1 MKFVKFIP
9 NLFTF
14 LNLFF
19 GCVAIV
25 QGLKGDLFL
34 LAIFVLLGIVCDFF
48 DGFFARILKV
58 NSQLGVQLDSLSD
71 LVTFGITPSLV
82 MFSYLSN
89 SDFILENSSHN
100 LIKFIPYLSFIIT
113 IASSY
118 RLAKFNLDNSLN
130 HFKGLPTPANALL
143 IVFLPY
149 VFEIDFLSNY
159 VTFLENSFNLIFI
172 IIISSYLLISNLEM
186 PSLKLKGFFTTRN
199 NFNGFNNRDIFLIIS
214 GSFLIGFKLAAFP
227 IIIIIYILLSLFRI
241 KF

>member
-1 MKFVKFIP
+1 MKFAKFIP

-34 LAIFVLLGIVCDFF
+34 LAIFVLLGVVCDFF

-71 LVTFGITPSLV
+71 LVTFGITPSIV

-89 SDFILENSSHN
+89 SDFILENSSHY
-100 LIKFIPYLSFIIT
+100 LVKFVPYLSFIIT

-118 RLAKFNLDNSLN
+118 RLAKFNLDNTLN
-130 HFKGLPTPANALL
+130 HFKGLPTPANALF
-143 IVFLPY
+143 IVFLPFF
-149 VFEIDFLSNY
+149 FELELISNY
-159 VTFLENSFNLIFI
+159 SNLLENTVFLL
-172 IIISSYLLISNLEM
+172 IIISFFSYLLISNIEM
-186 PSLKLKGFFTTRN
+186 PSFKVSLSEFFIKNKILKSLFILF
-199 NFNGFNNRDIFLIIS
+199 S
-214 GSFLIGFKLAAFP
+214 IG
-227 IIIIIYILLSLFRI
+227 LLSWLSLGGLSPLILAYIVLGFLRI
-241 KF
+241 KL

>member
-1 MKFVKFIP
+1 MNFAKSIP

-25 QGLKGDLFL
+25 QGLKGDLVL
-34 LAIFVLLGIVCDFF
+34 LATFVLLGVVCDFF

-118 RLAKFNLDNSLN
+118 RLAKFNLGNSLN
-130 HFKGLPTPANALL
+130 HFKGLPTPANAIF
-143 IVFLPY
+143 IVFLPFF
-149 VFEIDFLSNY
+149 FELEFISNY
-159 VTFLENSFNLIFI
+159 SNLLENTVFLL
-172 IIISSYLLISNLEM
+172 IIISFFSYLLISSIEM
-186 PSLKLKGFFTTRN
+186 PSFKVSLSEFFVKNKILKSLFILF
-199 NFNGFNNRDIFLIIS
+199 S
-214 GSFLIGFKLAAFP
+214 IG
-227 IIIIIYILLSLFRI
+227 LLSWLGLGGLSPLILAYIVLGFLRI
-241 KF
+241 KL

>member
-71 LVTFGITPSLV
+71 LVTFGITPSIV

-89 SDFILENSSHN
+89 SDFILENSSHY
-100 LIKFIPYLSFIIT
+100 LVKFVPYLSFIIT

-130 HFKGLPTPANALL
+130 HFKGLPTPANALF
-143 IVFLPY
+143 IVFLPFF
-149 VFEIDFLSNY
+149 FELEFISNY
-159 VTFLENSFNLIFI
+159 SNLLENTVFLL
-172 IIISSYLLISNLEM
+172 IIISFFSYLLISNIEM
-186 PSLKLKGFFTTRN
+186 PSFKVSLSEFFIKNKILKSLFILF
-199 NFNGFNNRDIFLIIS
+199 S
-214 GSFLIGFKLAAFP
+214 IG
-227 IIIIIYILLSLFRI
+227 LLSWLSLGGFSPLILAYIVLGFLRI
-241 KF
+241 KL

>member
-1 MKFVKFIP
+1 MKYAKFIP

-19 GCVAIV
+19 GCVAII

-34 LAIFVLLGIVCDFF
+34 LAIFVLLGVVCDFF

-71 LVTFGITPSLV
+71 LVTFGITPSIV

-100 LIKFIPYLSFIIT
+100 LVKFVPYLSFIIT

-130 HFKGLPTPANALL
+130 HFKGLPTPANALF
-143 IVFLPY
+143 IVFLPFF
-149 VFEIDFLSNY
+149 FELEFISNY
-159 VTFLENSFNLIFI
+159 SNLLENTVFLL
-172 IIISSYLLISNLEM
+172 IIISFFSYLLISNIEM
-186 PSLKLKGFFTTRN
+186 PSFKVSLSEFFIKNKILKSLFILF
-199 NFNGFNNRDIFLIIS
+199 S
-214 GSFLIGFKLAAFP
+214 IG
-227 IIIIIYILLSLFRI
+227 LLSWLSLGGFSPLILAYIVLGFLRI
-241 KF
+241 KL

>member
-34 LAIFVLLGIVCDFF
+34 LAIFVLLGIICDFF

-100 LIKFIPYLSFIIT
+100 LVKFVPYLSFIIT

-130 HFKGLPTPANALL
+130 HFKGLPTPANALF
-143 IVFLPY
+143 IVFLPFF
-149 VFEIDFLSNY
+149 FELEFISNY
-159 VTFLENSFNLIFI
+159 SNLLENTVFLLI
-172 IIISSYLLISNLEM
+172 IIFFFSYLLISNIEM
-186 PSLKLKGFFTTRN
+186 PSFKVSLSEFFIKNKILKSLFILF
-199 NFNGFNNRDIFLIIS
+199 S
-214 GSFLIGFKLAAFP
+214 IG
-227 IIIIIYILLSLFRI
+227 LLSWLSLGGFSPLILAYVVLGFLRI
-241 KF
+241 KL

>member
-1 MKFVKFIP
+1 MKFAKFIP

-19 GCVAIV
+19 GCVAII

-34 LAIFVLLGIVCDFF
+34 LAIFVLLGVVCDFF

-71 LVTFGITPSLV
+71 LVTFGITPSIV

-100 LIKFIPYLSFIIT
+100 LVKFVPYLSFIIT

-130 HFKGLPTPANALL
+130 HFKGLPTPANALF
-143 IVFLPY
+143 IVFLPFF
-149 VFEIDFLSNY
+149 FELEFISNY
-159 VTFLENSFNLIFI
+159 SNLLENTVFLLI
-172 IIISSYLLISNLEM
+172 IIFFFSYLLISNIEM
-186 PSLKLKGFFTTRN
+186 PSFKVSLSEFFIKNKILKSLFILF
-199 NFNGFNNRDIFLIIS
+199 S
-214 GSFLIGFKLAAFP
+214 IG
-227 IIIIIYILLSLFRI
+227 LLSWLSLGGFSPLILAYIVLGFLRI
-241 KF
+241 KL

>member
-34 LAIFVLLGIVCDFF
+34 LATFVLMGVVCDFF

-71 LVTFGITPSLV
+71 LVTFGITPSIV

-130 HFKGLPTPANALL
+130 HFKGLPTPANALF
-143 IVFLPY
+143 IVFLPFF
-149 VFEIDFLSNY
+149 FELELISNY
-159 VTFLENSFNLIFI
+159 SNLLENTVFLL
-172 IIISSYLLISNLEM
+172 IIISFFSYLLISNIEM
-186 PSLKLKGFFTTRN
+186 PSFKVFLSEFFIKNKILKSLFILF
-199 NFNGFNNRDIFLIIS
+199 S
-214 GSFLIGFKLAAFP
+214 IG
-227 IIIIIYILLSLFRI
+227 LLSWLSLGGLSPLILAYIVLGFLRI
-241 KF
+241 KL

>member
-89 SDFILENSSHN
+89 SDFILENSSHY
-100 LIKFIPYLSFIIT
+100 LVKFVPYLSFIIT

-130 HFKGLPTPANALL
+130 HFKGLPTPANALF
-143 IVFLPY
+143 IVFLPFF
-149 VFEIDFLSNY
+149 FELEFISNY
-159 VTFLENSFNLIFI
+159 SNLLENTVFLL
-172 IIISSYLLISNLEM
+172 IIISFFSYLLISNIEM
-186 PSLKLKGFFTTRN
+186 PSFKVSLSEFFIKNKILKSLFILF
-199 NFNGFNNRDIFLIIS
+199 S
-214 GSFLIGFKLAAFP
+214 IG
-227 IIIIIYILLSLFRI
+227 LLSWLSLGGFSPLILAYIVLGFLRI
-241 KF
+241 KL

>member
-34 LAIFVLLGIVCDFF
+34 LAIFVLLGVVCDFF

-71 LVTFGITPSLV
+71 LVTFGITPSIV

-100 LIKFIPYLSFIIT
+100 LVKFVPYLSFIIT

-130 HFKGLPTPANALL
+130 HFKGLPTPANALF
-143 IVFLPY
+143 IVFLPFF
-149 VFEIDFLSNY
+149 FELEFISNY
-159 VTFLENSFNLIFI
+159 SNLLENTVFLL
-172 IIISSYLLISNLEM
+172 IIISFFSYLLISNIEM
-186 PSLKLKGFFTTRN
+186 PSFKVSLSEFFIKNKILKSLFILF
-199 NFNGFNNRDIFLIIS
+199 S
-214 GSFLIGFKLAAFP
+214 IG
-227 IIIIIYILLSLFRI
+227 LLSWLSLGGLSLLILAYIVLGFLRI
-241 KF
+241 KL

>member
-34 LAIFVLLGIVCDFF
+34 LAIFVLLGVVCDFF

-71 LVTFGITPSLV
+71 LVTFGITPSIV

-89 SDFILENSSHN
+89 SDFILENSSHY
-100 LIKFIPYLSFIIT
+100 LVKFVPYLSFIIT

-130 HFKGLPTPANALL
+130 HFKGLPTPANALF
-143 IVFLPY
+143 IVFLPFF
-149 VFEIDFLSNY
+149 FELEFISNY
-159 VTFLENSFNLIFI
+159 SNLLENTVFLL
-172 IIISSYLLISNLEM
+172 IIISFFSYLLISNIEM
-186 PSLKLKGFFTTRN
+186 PSFKVSLSEFFIKNKILKSLFILF
-199 NFNGFNNRDIFLIIS
+199 S
-214 GSFLIGFKLAAFP
+214 IG
-227 IIIIIYILLSLFRI
+227 LLSWLSLGGLSPLILAYIVLGFLRI
-241 KF
+241 KL

>member
-34 LAIFVLLGIVCDFF
+34 LAIFVLLGVVCDFF

-71 LVTFGITPSLV
+71 LVTFGITPSIV

-100 LIKFIPYLSFIIT
+100 LVKFVPYLSFIIT

-130 HFKGLPTPANALL
+130 HFKGLPTPANALF
-143 IVFLPY
+143 IVFLPFF
-149 VFEIDFLSNY
+149 FELEFISNY
-159 VTFLENSFNLIFI
+159 SNLLENTVFLL
-172 IIISSYLLISNLEM
+172 IIISFFSYLLISNIEM
-186 PSLKLKGFFTTRN
+186 PSFKVSLNEFFIKNKILKSLFILF
-199 NFNGFNNRDIFLIIS
+199 S
-214 GSFLIGFKLAAFP
+214 IG
-227 IIIIIYILLSLFRI
+227 LLSWLSLGGLSPLILTYIVLGFLRI
-241 KF
+241 KL

>member
-1 MKFVKFIP
+1 MKYAKFIP

-34 LAIFVLLGIVCDFF
+34 LAIFVLLGIICDFF

-71 LVTFGITPSLV
+71 LVTFGITPSIV

-89 SDFILENSSHN
+89 SDFILENSSHY
-100 LIKFIPYLSFIIT
+100 LVKFVPYLSFIIT

-130 HFKGLPTPANALL
+130 HFKGLPTPANALF
-143 IVFLPY
+143 IVFLPFF
-149 VFEIDFLSNY
+149 FELEFISNY
-159 VTFLENSFNLIFI
+159 SNLLENTVFLL
-172 IIISSYLLISNLEM
+172 IIISFFSYLLISNIEM
-186 PSLKLKGFFTTRN
+186 PSFKVSLSEFFIKNKILKSLFILF
-199 NFNGFNNRDIFLIIS
+199 S
-214 GSFLIGFKLAAFP
+214 IG
-227 IIIIIYILLSLFRI
+227 LLSWLSLGGFSPLILAYIVLGFLRI
-241 KF
+241 KL

>member
-1 MKFVKFIP
+1 MKYAKFIP

-71 LVTFGITPSLV
+71 LVTFGITPSIV

-89 SDFILENSSHN
+89 SDFILENSSHY
-100 LIKFIPYLSFIIT
+100 LVKFVPYLSFIIT

-130 HFKGLPTPANALL
+130 HFKGLPTPANALF
-143 IVFLPY
+143 IVFLPFF
-149 VFEIDFLSNY
+149 FELEFISNY
-159 VTFLENSFNLIFI
+159 SNLLENTVFLL
-172 IIISSYLLISNLEM
+172 IIISFFSYLLISNIEM
-186 PSLKLKGFFTTRN
+186 PSFKVSLSEFFIKNKILKSLFILF
-199 NFNGFNNRDIFLIIS
+199 S
-214 GSFLIGFKLAAFP
+214 IG
-227 IIIIIYILLSLFRI
+227 LLSWLSLGGFSPLILAYIVLGFLRI
-241 KF
+241 KL

>member
-34 LAIFVLLGIVCDFF
+34 LAIFILLGVVCDFF

-71 LVTFGITPSLV
+71 LVTFGITPSIV

-100 LIKFIPYLSFIIT
+100 LVKFVPYLSFIIT

-130 HFKGLPTPANALL
+130 HFKGLPTPANALF
-143 IVFLPY
+143 IVFLPFF
-149 VFEIDFLSNY
+149 FELEFISNY
-159 VTFLENSFNLIFI
+159 SNLLENTFFLI
-172 IIISSYLLISNLEM
+172 IIIFFFSYLLISNIEM
-186 PSLKLKGFFTTRN
+186 PS
-199 NFNGFNNRDIFLIIS
+199 
-214 GSFLIGFKLAAFP
+214 FKLSLSEFF
-227 IIIIIYILLSLFRI
+227 IKNKILKSLFILFSIGLLSWLSLGGLSPLILAYIVLGFLRI
-241 KF
+241 KL

>member
-1 MKFVKFIP
+1 MKYAKFIP

-100 LIKFIPYLSFIIT
+100 LVKFVPYLSFIIT

-130 HFKGLPTPANALL
+130 HFKGLPTPANALF
-143 IVFLPY
+143 IVFLPFF
-149 VFEIDFLSNY
+149 FELEFISNY
-159 VTFLENSFNLIFI
+159 SNLLENTVFLL
-172 IIISSYLLISNLEM
+172 IIISFFSYLLISNIEM
-186 PSLKLKGFFTTRN
+186 PSFKVSLSEFFIKSKILKSLFILF
-199 NFNGFNNRDIFLIIS
+199 S
-214 GSFLIGFKLAAFP
+214 IG
-227 IIIIIYILLSLFRI
+227 LLSWLSLGGLSPLILAYIVLGFLRI
-241 KF
+241 KL

>member
-1 MKFVKFIP
+1 MKYAKFIP

-34 LAIFVLLGIVCDFF
+34 LAIFLLLGVICDFF

-71 LVTFGITPSLV
+71 LVTFGITPSIV

-100 LIKFIPYLSFIIT
+100 LVKFVPYLSFIIT

-130 HFKGLPTPANALL
+130 HFKGLPTPANALF
-143 IVFLPY
+143 IVFLPFF
-149 VFEIDFLSNY
+149 FELEFISNY
-159 VTFLENSFNLIFI
+159 SNLLENTVFLL
-172 IIISSYLLISNLEM
+172 IIISFFSYLLISNIEM
-186 PSLKLKGFFTTRN
+186 PSFKVSLSEFFIKNKILKSLFILF
-199 NFNGFNNRDIFLIIS
+199 S
-214 GSFLIGFKLAAFP
+214 IG
-227 IIIIIYILLSLFRI
+227 LLSWLSLGGFSPLILAYIVLGFLRI
-241 KF
+241 KL

>member
-34 LAIFVLLGIVCDFF
+34 LAIFVLLGVVCDFF

-71 LVTFGITPSLV
+71 LVTFGITPSIV

-89 SDFILENSSHN
+89 SDFILENSSHY
-100 LIKFIPYLSFIIT
+100 LVKFVPYLSFIIT

-130 HFKGLPTPANALL
+130 HFKGLPTPANALF
-143 IVFLPY
+143 IVFLPFF
-149 VFEIDFLSNY
+149 FELELISNY
-159 VTFLENSFNLIFI
+159 SNLLENTVFLL
-172 IIISSYLLISNLEM
+172 IIISFFSYLLISNIEM
-186 PSLKLKGFFTTRN
+186 PSFKVSLSEFFIKNKILKSLFILF
-199 NFNGFNNRDIFLIIS
+199 S
-214 GSFLIGFKLAAFP
+214 IG
-227 IIIIIYILLSLFRI
+227 LLSWLSLGGFSPLILAYIVLGFLRI
-241 KF
+241 KL